1 MMLDAQVEQRILL
14 AIKRGEFDDLP
25 GSGKPLDLEDDR
37 LIPEELRLAHRILK
51 NAGYVPKEI
60 QLFNQLA
67 QLEMQCV
74 GRDEVGDAIALKKL
88 RIIRDQIEASNS
100 RLSVLL
106 RDRSEYVSKLIQRV
120 SKPKNQD

>member
-1 MMLDAQVEQRILL
+1 
-14 AIKRGEFDDLP
+14 LP

-51 NAGYVPKEI
+51 NAGYLPKEI

-67 QLEMQCV
+67 KLEMQCV
-74 GRDEVGDAIALKKL
+74 ERDEVGDAIALKKL
-88 RIIRDQIEASNS
+88 RIIRDQIDASNS

>member
-1 MMLDAQVEQRILL
+1 MMLDAQVEQRILQ
-14 AIKRGEFDDLP
+14 AIKYGEFDDLP

-37 LIPEELRLAHRILK
+37 LIPEELRLAYRILK
-51 NAGYVPKEI
+51 NAGYVPREI

-67 QLEMQCV
+67 QLEMQFV
-74 GRDEVGDAIALKKL
+74 GRDEVADAIALKKL
-88 RIIRDQIEASNS
+88 RIIRDQFVASNS

-120 SKPKNQD
+120 LKPKNQD

>member
-1 MMLDAQVEQRILL
+1 MMLDAQVEQSILR
-14 AIKRGEFDDLP
+14 AITRGEFDDLP
-25 GSGKPLDLEDDR
+25 GSGKPLCLEDDR
-37 LIPEELRLAHRILK
+37 LIPEELRLAHRILN

-74 GRDEVGDAIALKKL
+74 ERDEVGEVAALKKI

-100 RLSVLL
+100 RMSVLL

-120 SKPKNQD
+120 SKSKSQD

>member
-1 MMLDAQVEQRILL
+1 MMLDAQVEQRILQ
-14 AIKRGEFDDLP
+14 AINRGEFEDLP
-25 GSGKPLDLEDDR
+25 GSGKLLDLEDDR

-74 GRDEVGDAIALKKL
+74 ERDEVGEAAALKKI

-106 RDRSEYVSKLIQRV
+106 RDRSEYVSRLIKRV
-120 SKPKNQD
+120 SKPESQD

>member
-1 MMLDAQVEQRILL
+1 MMLDAQIEQSILQ

-25 GSGKPLDLEDDR
+25 GSGKPLCLEDDR
-37 LIPEELRLAHRILK
+37 LIPKELRLAHRILK

-60 QLFNQLA
+60 QLFKQLA
-67 QLEMQCV
+67 QLETQCIE
-74 GRDEVGDAIALKKL
+74 RDEVGEVAALKKI

-106 RDRSEYVSKLIQRV
+106 RDRSDYVSKLIKRV
-120 SKPKNQD
+120 SKPKSQD

>member
-1 MMLDAQVEQRILL
+1 MMLDAQVEQRILQ
-14 AIKRGEFDDLP
+14 AINRGEFEDLP
-25 GSGKPLDLEDDR
+25 GSGKPLDLEDDH

-74 GRDEVGDAIALKKL
+74 ERDEVGEAAALKKI
-88 RIIRDQIEASNS
+88 RTIRDQIEASNS

-106 RDRSEYVSKLIQRV
+106 RDRSEYVSRLIKRV
-120 SKPKNQD
+120 SKPESQD